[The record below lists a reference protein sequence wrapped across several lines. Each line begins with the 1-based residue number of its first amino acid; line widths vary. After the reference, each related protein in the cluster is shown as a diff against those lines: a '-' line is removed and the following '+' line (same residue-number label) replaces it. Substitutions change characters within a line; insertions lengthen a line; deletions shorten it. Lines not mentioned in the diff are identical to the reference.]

1 MPKVIQK
8 QNDNTK
14 YNRINLIYEL
24 LKNNSTGMTITELSK
39 ELDVSTK
46 TIQRDLYEVLSSHG
60 AIKVGRT
67 WKIDPKLK
75 EDNLASNEKMILG
88 ILDEMAKSAGK
99 IFYSKAHSLLSQVS
113 QQLEHPI
120 FANINGEYLEEK
132 NIALFEEIEKAIKEK
147 VEIKFDYE
155 KYNFHVKPL
164 KLAFFD
170 GFWYLLALHIGEK
183 EIFKKYHLK
192 SIKNIQILDKNFEVP
207 QIVEERLKYA
217 NSVWFNLDE
226 QFSVRLFL
234 NKDIRKYFERKPLK
248 GQTIIGEDKD
258 GSMEIEI
265 KISNE
270 MEIIPLILYY
280 IPYIKVL
287 EPQWLAEKIKKR
299 IDKYSK
305 EIN

>member
-1 MPKVIQK
+1 MC
-8 QNDNTK
+8 
-14 YNRINLIYEL
+14 
-24 LKNNSTGMTITELSK
+24 
-39 ELDVSTK
+39 VSTK
-46 TIQRDLYEVLSSHG
+46 TIQRDLYEVLSTYG
-60 AIKVGRT
+60 AIKEGRT

-88 ILDEMAKSAGK
+88 ILDEMAKGAGK
-99 IFYSKAHSLLSQVS
+99 IFYSKAHSLLSQVT

-132 NIALFEEIEKAIKEK
+132 NIALFEEIEKSIKEK

-155 KYNFHVKPL
+155 KYNFHVKPV
-164 KLAFFD
+164 KLAFFE
-170 GFWYLLALHIGEK
+170 GFWYLLAFHLKDNK
-183 EIFKKYHLK
+183 ETFKKYHLK
-192 SIKNIQILDKNFEVP
+192 TIRNIQILDKTFEIP

-234 NKDIRKYFERKPLK
+234 DKDIRKYFERKPLK
-248 GQTIIGEDKD
+248 GQTIIGVDKD

-265 KISNE
+265 KITNE

-287 EPQWLAEKIKKR
+287 EPQWLADDVKSR
-299 IDKYSK
+299 VQKYLQ
-305 EIN
+305 EI